1 MDVTLIK
8 SGARPEA
15 ELLGAAGDE
24 YPWPI
29 DPARIIG
36 WTQAEPTHAR
46 ALALKAE
53 GIAGQGF
60 ADEAA
65 RGLVAHDELVA
76 LALDLETYGNAF
88 AVKVRDRTNRIA
100 RIDRL
105 PAWSVRRTRA
115 GGFRTRVW
123 DGLREIRADYSA
135 EDVIHIRLPSALPGW
150 YATPAWAAASYVIE
164 LLDAITRYNTRFF
177 EHNAVP
183 DHVIKQSGG
192 SLSDAQ
198 KAAIREF
205 FQTEFKG
212 LSNARKT
219 LFVSLSEGQTLDI
232 QAVAQPNDGR
242 FIELYKTAREVLP
255 TAHGVPPRLLGIA
268 TPGALGGLSEARE
281 QMHMFET
288 FTLAPRRRLLETAL
302 APVLSEAGAQSA
314 AITPPDLTPPGDD
327 IAAIPQLVASGVM
340 SVPEARAWIDLE
352 KSAKTKAID
361 RAKLIASLLD
371 AMGDGHPSPHG
382 RGAGGEG

>member
-1 MDVTLIK
+1 MTDGASCIMRLMDVSLIK
-8 SGARPEA
+8 SADRPEVD
-15 ELLGAAGDE
+15 LLGAVSDE

-29 DPARIIG
+29 DPAIIIK

-53 GIAGQGF
+53 GIAGGGL

-65 RGLVAHDELVA
+65 RRILAHEDLLA

-88 AVKVRDRTNRIA
+88 AAIVRDRAGRIA
-100 RIDRL
+100 RLDRL
-105 PAWSVRRTRA
+105 PAWSVRRRRD

-123 DGLREIRADYSA
+123 DGMKEVRADFA
-135 EDVIHIRLPSALPGW
+135 TDDVIHIRQPSALPGW
-150 YATPAWAAASYVIE
+150 YATPSWAAASGVIE

-183 DHVIKQSGG
+183 DHVIKQTGG

-198 KAAIREF
+198 KSAIRDF

-219 LFVSLSEGQTLDI
+219 LFVSLAEGQTLDI
-232 QAVAQPNDGR
+232 TPVAQPNDGK

-255 TAHGVPPRLLGIA
+255 AAHGVPPRLLGIA

-281 QMHMFET
+281 QMHMFEV
-288 FTLAPRRRLLETAL
+288 FTLGPRRRLLQASL
-302 APVLSEAGAQSA
+302 APTLLEAGIEDP
-314 AITPPDLTPPGDD
+314 AIAPLDLTPPGED
-327 IAAIPQLVASGVM
+327 IAAIPQLVAAGVM

-352 KSAKTKAID
+352 KSAKSSALD
-361 RAKLIASLLD
+361 RARLIADLLA
-371 AMGDGHPSPHG
+371 AMGDG
-382 RGAGGEG
+382 

>member
-1 MDVTLIK
+1 MRRMDVTLIK
-8 SGARPEA
+8 SSARPDID
-15 ELLGAAGDE
+15 LLGAANDE

-29 DPARIIG
+29 DPARVIA

-46 ALALKAE
+46 ALTIKAE
-53 GIAGQGF
+53 GIAGAGL

-65 RGLVAHDELVA
+65 QRLLAHDELIA

-88 AVKVRDRTNRIA
+88 ALKVRDRAGRIA

-115 GGFRTRVW
+115 GAYRARVW
-123 DGLREIRADYSA
+123 DGMREIRADHAA

-150 YATPAWAAASYVIE
+150 YATPSWAAASGIIE

-183 DHVIKQSGG
+183 DHIIKQTGG

-198 KAAIREF
+198 KAAIRDF
-205 FQTEFKG
+205 FQSEFKG

-219 LFVSLSEGQTLDI
+219 LFVSLAEGQTLDI
-232 QAVAQPNDGR
+232 TPVAQPNDGK

-255 TAHGVPPRLLGIA
+255 AAHGVPPRLLGLA
-268 TPGALGGLSEARE
+268 TPGALGGMSEARE
-281 QMHMFET
+281 QMHMFEV
-288 FTLAPRRRLLETAL
+288 FTLAPRRRLLAAAL
-302 APVLSEAGAQSA
+302 APALLEAGARDA
-314 AITPPDLTPPGDD
+314 AITPMDLTPPGED
-327 IAAIPQLVASGVM
+327 IAAIPQLVAAGVM

-352 KSAKTKAID
+352 KSAKAKDIE
-361 RAKLIASLLD
+361 RARLIASLLD
-371 AMGDGHPSPHG
+371 AMGDG
-382 RGAGGEG
+382 

>member
-1 MDVTLIK
+1 MRRMDVTLIK
-8 SGARPEA
+8 SSARQDA
-15 ELLGAAGDE
+15 DLLGAASDE

-53 GIAGQGF
+53 GIAGLGLT
-60 ADEAA
+60 DEAA
-65 RGLVAHDELVA
+65 RRVLAHDELLA
-76 LALDLETYGNAF
+76 IALDLETYGNAF
-88 AVKVRDRTNRIA
+88 AAIARDRAGRIA
-100 RIDRL
+100 RLDRL

-123 DGLREIRADYSA
+123 DGMKEIRADYA
-135 EDVIHIRLPSALPGW
+135 ADRVIHIRLPSSLPGW
-150 YATPAWAAASYVIE
+150 YATPAWAAAAGVIE

-183 DHVIKQSGG
+183 DHVIKQTGG

-198 KAAIREF
+198 KSAIRDF

-219 LFVSLSEGQTLDI
+219 LFVSLAEGQTLDI
-232 QAVAQPNDGR
+232 TPVAQPNDGK

-255 TAHGVPPRLLGIA
+255 AAHGVPPRLLGIA

-281 QMHMFET
+281 QMHMFEL
-288 FTLAPRRRLLETAL
+288 FTLAPRRRLLQAAL
-302 APVLSEAGAQSA
+302 APALLEAGAQDA
-314 AITPPDLTPPGDD
+314 AIAPLDLTPPGED
-327 IAAIPQLVASGVM
+327 IAAIPQLVAAGVM

-352 KSAKTKAID
+352 KSAKVKDIE
-361 RAKLIASLLD
+361 RARIIASLLD
-371 AMGDGHPSPHG
+371 AMGDG
-382 RGAGGEG
+382 